1 MAEHPA
7 PTLDEALLRLR
18 LTHTAAHLSDFIAQA
33 ASRRLGCQEILSEM
47 CRLEMGYQN
56 QQRTN
61 RRLKEA
67 KIGRFK
73 PLTDFD
79 WTWPRQIDRDA
90 IHHGIQLDFLTENS
104 NLILVGPQGVGKTM
118 IARNIAH
125 EAVIA
130 GNNVIYTTA
139 AALVV
144 DLSAQESGRA
154 LERRLTRYGRCDL
167 LVIDEV
173 GYLAFDARAADLLF
187 AVVNRR
193 YEVGPIV
200 LTTNLAFSDWS
211 TIFPGAACV
220 TAMIDRLTHHAEI
233 LLIDA
238 DSYRHRESKE
248 RQARKHT
255 SKSKK
260 KGTSNEAK

>member
-1 MAEHPA
+1 MEVP
-7 PTLDEALLRLR
+7 PTLEEMLLRLR

-33 ASRRLGCQEILSEM
+33 ASRRLGSREVLAEM
-47 CRLEMGYQN
+47 CRLEAEYQN
-56 QQRTN
+56 HQRTE

-73 PLTDFD
+73 PLQDFD
-79 WTWPRQIDRDA
+79 WTWPRQIDREGVHRA
-90 IHHGIQLDFLTENS
+90 LQLDFLTEDCNF
-104 NLILVGPQGVGKTM
+104 ILVGPQGVGKTM

-125 EAVIA
+125 QAVIA
-130 GNNVIYTTA
+130 GHSVIYTTA

-144 DLSAQESGRA
+144 DLAAQESARS
-154 LERRLTRYGRCDL
+154 LERRLARYGRSEL

-193 YEVGPIV
+193 YESGPIV
-200 LTTNLAFSDWS
+200 LTTNLSFADWS

-233 LLIDA
+233 LAIDA

-248 RQARKHT
+248 RQARKPT
-255 SKSKK
+255 SKVKK
-260 KGTSNEAK
+260 KGSSDETK

>member
-1 MAEHPA
+1 MDTQPVLEE
-7 PTLDEALLRLR
+7 TLLRLR
-18 LTHTAAHLSDFIAQA
+18 LTYAAAHLSDFIAQA
-33 ASRRLGCQEILSEM
+33 TSRRLGCREVLAEM
-47 CRLEMGYQN
+47 CRLELDYQN
-56 QQRTN
+56 QQRTE
-61 RRLKEA
+61 RRLRDA

-73 PLTDFD
+73 PLSDFD

-90 IHHGIQLDFLTENS
+90 VHKALQLDFLTEDC

-118 IARNIAH
+118 IARNVAH
-125 EAVIA
+125 QAVIA
-130 GNNVIYTTA
+130 GHSVIYTTA

-144 DLSAQESGRA
+144 DLAAQESARA
-154 LERRLTRYGRCDL
+154 LERRLARYARCEL

-200 LTTNLAFSDWS
+200 LTTNLTFSDWS

-233 LLIDA
+233 LAIDA

-248 RQARKHT
+248 RQARKPT
-255 SKSKK
+255 TKAKK
-260 KGTSNEAK
+260 KGRSDETK

>member
-1 MAEHPA
+1 MIEPSEG
-7 PTLDEALLRLR
+7 TLEEVLLRLR
-18 LTHTAAHLSDFIAQA
+18 LPHTAAHLSDFIAQA
-33 ASRRLGCQEILSEM
+33 TSRRLGCREVIAEM
-47 CRLEMGYQN
+47 CRLEANYQN
-56 QQRTN
+56 DQRLQ
-61 RRLKEA
+61 RRLA
-67 KIGRFK
+67 DARIGRFK

-90 IHHGIQLDFLTENS
+90 IIRATQLDFLTEDC
-104 NLILVGPQGVGKTM
+104 NLILIGPQGVGKTM
-118 IARNIAH
+118 IARNVAH
-125 EAVIA
+125 SAVLS
-130 GNNVIYTTA
+130 GHTVIYTTA

-144 DLSAQESGRA
+144 DLAAQDSARA
-154 LERRLTRYGRCDL
+154 LERRLARYSRAEL

-173 GYLAFDARAADLLF
+173 GYLAFDSRAADLLF

-200 LTTNLAFSDWS
+200 LTTNLTFSDWG

-233 LLIDA
+233 LVVDA

-248 RQARKHT
+248 RQAK
-255 SKSKK
+255 KSTAKPKK
-260 KGTSNEAK
+260 KGTPDEKK